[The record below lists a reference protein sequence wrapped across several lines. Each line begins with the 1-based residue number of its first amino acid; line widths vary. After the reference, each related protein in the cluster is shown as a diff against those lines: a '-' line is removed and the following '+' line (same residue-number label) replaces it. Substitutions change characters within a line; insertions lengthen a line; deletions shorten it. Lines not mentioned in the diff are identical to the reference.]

1 MRKIETIR
9 HLFSPKME
17 SKNSSTTSLWA
28 LLPSLGL
35 ETQKEFADCIVDSFS
50 LFFSGDSKLPVERQI
65 NFIVK
70 QLMNT
75 SSLLYYAARRRLGL
89 EFKECYTWFV
99 DDYLGTFGEND
110 ILFHFGVTEKSKN
123 ELSVLLTRSIVKCTD
138 DIKYKELAAISSVTL
153 KLTFTAQNVQ
163 NSALEY
169 LQYIFSHF
177 LVEQKEKVSIPLRI
191 GVDYGGVCS
200 IQDVKYE
207 DGTFNEEL
215 EMNMPDCLESLQT
228 LRSLRHQLFLIS
240 FCGAKR
246 AAKTREYLSTINHPF
261 DELYFVKDRRY
272 KRDVCERLGVDLMID
287 DRLDVLCTLR
297 ATPTL
302 HFGKGHITDSDCQF
316 KPTFSAQTWKD
327 VLALKFSSA
336 GIEPNDKVDLR
347 RKLY

>member
-1 MRKIETIR
+1 
-9 HLFSPKME
+9 ME
-17 SKNSSTTSLWA
+17 SKNSNTTSLWS
-28 LLPSLGL
+28 LLPFLGP
-35 ETQKEFADCIVDSFS
+35 ETQKEFADCIVDSFN
-50 LFFSGDSKLPVERQI
+50 LFFSGNSKLPVERQI

-99 DDYLGTFGEND
+99 EDYLGTFGEND

-138 DIKYKELAAISSVTL
+138 DVKYKELAAISSAKL
-153 KLTFTAQNVQ
+153 KLTFTAQNIQ
-163 NSALEY
+163 SSALEY
-169 LQYIFSHF
+169 LQYVFSHF
-177 LVEQKEKVSIPLRI
+177 LVEVKEIPFTSLRI

-215 EMNMPDCLESLQT
+215 TMNVPDCLESLQT
-228 LRSLRHQLFLIS
+228 LKTQGHQLFLIS

-272 KRDVCERLGVDLMID
+272 KRDVCEKLGIDLMID
-287 DRLDVLCTLR
+287 DRLDVLCTLG

-302 HFGKGHITDSDCQF
+302 HFGKGHVTDSECQFTPTF

>member
-1 MRKIETIR
+1 
-9 HLFSPKME
+9 ME

-28 LLPSLGL
+28 LLPSLGP
-35 ETQKEFADCIVDSFS
+35 ETQKEFADCIVDNFS
-50 LFFSGDSKLPVERQI
+50 LFFSGDSKLSVERQMQFVTQQI
-65 NFIVK
+65 T
-70 QLMNT
+70 NT
-75 SSLLYYAARRRLGL
+75 TAFLHYTARRRLGL
-89 EFKECYTWFV
+89 NFV
-99 DDYLGTFGEND
+99 SCHVWLDEVTFGTGN
-110 ILFHFGVTEKSKN
+110 FKTEEKTFAVQTCSTSFTEEGKQCLIKISCESETNN
-123 ELSVLLTRSIVKCTD
+123 EPYYV
-138 DIKYKELAAISSVTL
+138 
-153 KLTFTAQNVQ
+153 TFTAQNVQ
-163 NSALEY
+163 SSALEY

-228 LRSLRHQLFLIS
+228 LRSLGHQLFLIS

-316 KPTFSAQTWKD
+316 KPTFKPTFSAQTWKD